1 MEIRDPQTGNRIWIP
16 LLLLLAGM
24 ALYGCG
30 QETGATASPTPY
42 AEPSTPTPAA
52 TPRPTPTPWLISTAH
67 DEDGNVV
74 VVAASDIGFR
84 GTISLEEM
92 ILTSDVI
99 ARGRMLSFTT
109 STTSVLQGPAGPDQ
123 WTAWFSVLEFRFRI
137 HEYLKGS
144 GQTEITADVM
154 GGPFDT
160 EAKAQAAVPRL
171 VSAHDTRWDDRQA
184 VLFLKRVASP
194 GRYHLGG
201 EDRYQVSSAFYKA
214 WLPEAQT
221 STGLP
226 REAAGKSTTTTD
238 PLFLLDS
245 PGSAPSGNTAPRA
258 ASATTSTEAETA
270 PTIRLSDL
278 KARISSLEAEA
289 NAGGTDLYRQC
300 VELAHDYE
308 RSLRH
313 LQSIGALLSVGYY
326 GPITS
331 GQPETVVF
339 ESRRFAGTQEISEA
353 NLGRH
358 WFSGSDPDIV
368 KFKAVDF
375 RPDPDNPETY
385 VYTKQVV
392 TARPLPGGS
401 YQFFPNQYVPF
412 QLVCNKFT
420 PLELNRHDARLT
432 VTAHPRAI
440 HEAFFDPVDIGSA
453 VGADSANGVIK
464 PNAFML
470 NGTNT
475 TISSLEWES
484 GTATMVLSPSASL
497 AGYAVDFI
505 ALDGSV
511 TTTLAFDDA
520 AQSGGTLTWS
530 VPDKPWSD
538 GDLLMLRILTAAP
551 EPAIAVSGLTASI
564 EAGRSDAF
572 TVSASNL
579 ATSTSYGIRVTTD
592 NSDIGFDG
600 TCADRQEDTTVPAA
614 STSHDAA
621 FTLRACSATGG
632 TVTATLLQGTTAVAT
647 TTQEVTVTARTTPPS
662 PPVFAS
668 STYSFTVAENASAFD
683 SVGQVSAVD
692 PDGGVVTY
700 SIVSGNAGGK
710 FNITHNDGLIVVRG
724 ALDHDTTSSY
734 ALTVRATDSSGATS
748 TAIVNISVTEAP

>member
-1 MEIRDPQTGNRIWIP
+1 M
-16 LLLLLAGM
+16 
-24 ALYGCG
+24 
-30 QETGATASPTPY
+30 
-42 AEPSTPTPAA
+42 
-52 TPRPTPTPWLISTAH
+52 
-67 DEDGNVV
+67 
-74 VVAASDIGFR
+74 VVAASDIGFE

-92 ILTSDVI
+92 ILENDVI

-123 WTAWFSVLEFRFRI
+123 WTAWSSVLEFRFRI

-144 GQTEITADVM
+144 GQTEITAEVTS
-154 GGPFDT
+154 GSFDT
-160 EAKAQAAVPRL
+160 EAEAQAAVPRL

-184 VLFLKRVASP
+184 VLFLKQVASP

-201 EDRYQVSSAFYKA
+201 ENRYQVSSIFYKA

-221 STGLP
+221 STGLS

-245 PGSAPSGNTAPRA
+245 PGSTPSGDTARA
-258 ASATTSTEAETA
+258 ASATTSTEADTA

-278 KARISSLEAEA
+278 KARISTLEAEA
-289 NAGGTDLYRQC
+289 NAGGTDTYREC
-300 VELAHDYE
+300 VELAYDYE

-313 LQSIGALLSVGYY
+313 LQSVGALLSVGYY
-326 GPITS
+326 GPIAS

-339 ESRRFAGTQEISEA
+339 EGPLLAGTQEISEA

-375 RPDPDNPETY
+375 RPDPYNPDTY

-401 YQFFPNQYVPF
+401 YQFFPNHYVWF

-453 VGADSANGVIK
+453 VGADGTNGVLK
-464 PNAFML
+464 PNDFIARMARPPP
-470 NGTNT
+470 
-475 TISSLEWES
+475 SPAWKWES
-484 GTATMVLSPSASL
+484 GTATMTLSPSASL

-511 TTTLAFDDA
+511 TSTLAFDDA
-520 AQSGGTLTWS
+520 TQSGRHADMERPRPSLGTHG
-530 VPDKPWSD
+530 DK
-538 GDLLMLRILTAAP
+538 LMLRIRAAAP
-551 EPAIAVSGLTASI
+551 QPAIAISGLDASI
-564 EAGRSDAF
+564 EAGQSDAF

-579 ATSTSYGIRVTTD
+579 ATSTSYSIRVTTD
-592 NSDIGFDG
+592 DSGHRLRHHVRR
-600 TCADRQEDTTVPAA
+600 TARRTRPCRRPARPTAPHSPCARAA
-614 STSHDAA
+614 PRAARSRRRCCRERPPWRRSTQD
-621 FTLRACSATGG
+621 
-632 TVTATLLQGTTAVAT
+632 
-647 TTQEVTVTARTTPPS
+647 VTVTARTMPTPTPTAQS

-668 STYSFTVAENASAFD
+668 STYSFTVAENASFIRRRR
-683 SVGQVSAVD
+683 
-692 PDGGVVTY
+692 P
-700 SIVSGNAGGK
+700 
-710 FNITHNDGLIVVRG
+710 GLRG
-724 ALDHDTTSSY
+724 RPGWRRSSR
-734 ALTVRATDSSGATS
+734 TQ
-748 TAIVNISVTEAP
+748 